1 MEVVQLHPASP
12 ALLPAPGQQLLTIP
26 GCFPLLLLFGCRE
39 LFWSRDV
46 NTVSGPTAGCCEVE
60 SGQAVSSVRRE
71 VSRGSCVLLPP
82 ESTSPGSR
90 CSARSRV
97 RGSMGGGHGRDE
109 LKAKQRFHNPLGV
122 SSPRRANSKTPVGFA
137 SDLTSL
143 TEASLQKQRATLR
156 LAQRSGPRVGACSA
170 AAGSPPRGREV
181 GTGLTPRAL
190 L

>member
-1 MEVVQLHPASP
+1 MGSQLGTKQLMLSRREHGDSPGPVSELFSMEVVQLHPASP

-46 NTVSGPTAGCCEVE
+46 NTESGPTAGCCEVE

-97 RGSMGGGHGRDE
+97 RGSMGGGPW
-109 LKAKQRFHNPLGV
+109 A
-122 SSPRRANSKTPVGFA
+122 RRA
-137 SDLTSL
+137 
-143 TEASLQKQRATLR
+143 
-156 LAQRSGPRVGACSA
+156 
-170 AAGSPPRGREV
+170 
-181 GTGLTPRAL
+181 
-190 L
+190 